1 MSKAIPM
8 GRKFTLWIFLFS
20 CTIVYG
26 QQGET
31 MKQNQPNFYNSSQ
44 SPAILQEIEQDP
56 NNAKAWG
63 DLYKAERLS
72 NYNNYE
78 KTLSKEANANLDR
91 IVHDMERNV
100 PNSSELNY
108 ALYQQSNN
116 DPSQF
121 HYLSNA
127 QQLAPHRKDLYD
139 DFIGHYE
146 VTNNPTAKAE
156 YCQKMSAE
164 NVIPRYAM
172 DYNYNVLAS
181 LEPNAILV
189 THGELDTYPVW
200 VLQEVKKKRKDIIVV
215 NMDLM
220 NNLEYR
226 QRILHDLGVEWPVNE
241 PIRSAA
247 FFSALANNKYNRP
260 IALPLTF
267 SPPILKELSDNLFVT
282 GLVMNYANELEPA
295 SNLEKTQN
303 LWEKGLKRKSV
314 ELAAKSTATEAKQL
328 SMNYI
333 PMLSLL
339 HGHYRVGGEHEKAME
354 VYAIAK
360 ALAEN
365 AGKANYIDHF
375 FIKE

>member
-1 MSKAIPM
+1 
-8 GRKFTLWIFLFS
+8 
-20 CTIVYG
+20 
-26 QQGET
+26 